1 MVDAPSEIDDKLIA
15 NLKQDGVQVVVVQ
28 PIFMGHQDRIIAAAR
43 TSKLPIVSDLPA
55 FALSGGLFT
64 YGIDDRAQMQRAAYF
79 IDRIVKGAN
88 PADLAIELPT
98 DYVLIANLKTAAEFG
113 LTVPPTM
120 LQAATGVIE

>member
-1 MVDAPSEIDDKLIA
+1 MVTRSASSPRP
-15 NLKQDGVQVVVVQ
+15 DGQSA
-28 PIFMGHQDRIIAAAR
+28 DRQR
-43 TSKLPIVSDLPA
+43 FPA

-88 PADLAIELPT
+88 PADLPIELPT
-98 DYVLIANLKTAAEFG
+98 DYVLIVNQKTAAEFG

-120 LQAATGVIE
+120 LQAATEVVE